1 MSTLLQDLKFASR
14 TLRKHW
20 TVTLAAVVSL
30 ALAIGGNTA
39 VFALIDAFLFRPL
52 PFHEAERL
60 VLFGERP
67 KDAPP
72 SATPIGTSL
81 PTYADLRERS
91 RTLAEW
97 AAVQP
102 TNASLRGDDGSVPLT
117 AQRVSPEYFDLVD
130 AHTSLGRTFLPEEG
144 VEGAG
149 RVVIIS
155 EDFRDDRWGDEN
167 PMGDVLT
174 LNSEPHEIVGVIS
187 SEFALFQAAVDVF
200 LPLTRD
206 PNSAPRD
213 SRAILAVA
221 RMSPGATME
230 QVRSEIRQI
239 ALVLEAEYPEVLRGK
254 TIEAINLRNDIP
266 SPQTRLL
273 FGVLQGLVVVVL
285 VIACVNITNLLL
297 ARGQD
302 RDQEIALRTALGAN
316 RGRITRQLLT
326 ESLTIGLAGGAVGLA
341 LGKLGIE
348 AMARAFVGLLPR
360 AWTPALDIRALGF
373 TAAIALGASV
383 LFGLAPALQTA
394 KADQAG
400 ALRKGQCRAGVA
412 RSRKRLSRGL
422 VVMEIALSMVCLG
435 VGAMLVRS
443 FLEIRSSSPG
453 FEGEDVLVAT
463 MIIPRVR
470 YGEEDA
476 QLLLADQ
483 ILERVST
490 LPGVQ
495 AAALVNA
502 LPQGFLP
509 PSDSV
514 RIPGEEQAGG
524 EAGWQATTISAS
536 PGYLEAMDIP
546 MIQGRFFQPHD
557 RKTAA
562 PVAAV
567 NRLLAENRFPG
578 RSALGQRLVVGGV
591 EREIVGVVADV
602 QQLLIAFPGSSNE
615 TVYVPQAQ
623 DPGLV
628 FLVLEASGDPHDL
641 VPSLREE
648 FQRIDP
654 DLTLP
659 TVLTVKETVDQS
671 FTGVRV
677 FNVILGGFGL
687 VALFM
692 AALGTYGVLAYS
704 VSQRR
709 HEIGVRMAM
718 GARPGAVVAMI
729 SRQGFWLGGI
739 GLSIGL
745 VATLPLINVARA
757 TMSIFGTVKPSTLG
771 IIAAVLAGVTVFASW
786 APATRAARVD
796 PVATLRE
803 E

>member
-20 TVTLAAVVSL
+20 TVTLAAVFSL

-39 VFALIDAFLFRPL
+39 VFALVDAFLFRPL
-52 PFHEAERL
+52 PFHEPERL
-60 VLFGERP
+60 VVFGERP

-72 SATPIGTSL
+72 STTPIGTSL

-91 RTLAEW
+91 RTLTEW

-102 TNASLRGDDGSVPLT
+102 TNASLRGEHSSEPLT
-117 AQRVSPEYFDLVD
+117 AQRVSPEYFDLVE
-130 AHTSLGRTFLPEEG
+130 AHTSLGRSFLPEEG
-144 VEGAG
+144 IEGAR

-155 EDFRDDRWGDEN
+155 VAFRDDRWGEDN
-167 PMGDVLT
+167 PLGEVLT
-174 LNSEPHEIVGVIS
+174 LNSEPYEIVGVVS
-187 SEFALFQAAVDVF
+187 SEFALFQATVDVF

-221 RMSPGATME
+221 RMSPGTTME
-230 QVRSEIRQI
+230 QVRGEIRQI
-239 ALVLEAEYPEVLRGK
+239 ALELETEYPEVLRGR
-254 TIEAINLRNDIP
+254 TIEAINVRNDIP

-302 RDQEIALRTALGAN
+302 RDQEIALRTALGASK
-316 RGRITRQLLT
+316 RRITRQLLT
-326 ESLTIGLAGGAVGLA
+326 ESMTMGLAGGAVGLA
-341 LGKLGIE
+341 LGKLGID
-348 AMARAFVGLLPR
+348 AMARAFVGLLPPT
-360 AWTPALDIRALGF
+360 WTPALDIRALGF
-373 TAAIALGASV
+373 TASIALGASI

-394 KADQAG
+394 KTDQAG
-400 ALRKGQCRAGVA
+400 SLRKGHGRAGVA
-412 RSRKRLSRGL
+412 RSRKRLSKGL
-422 VVMEIALSMVCLG
+422 VVAEIALSMVCLG

-453 FEGEDVLVAT
+453 FDGEDVLVAT
-463 MIIPRVR
+463 MIIPRAN

-483 ILERVST
+483 ILERVSA

-495 AAALVNA
+495 SAALVNA

-514 RIPGEEQAGG
+514 RIPGEEPPAG
-524 EAGWQATTISAS
+524 EAGWQATKISAS
-536 PGYLEAMDIP
+536 PSYLEAMDIP
-546 MIQGRFFQPHD
+546 LIQGRFFQPHD
-557 RKTAA
+557 REGAA
-562 PVAAV
+562 PVATV

-578 RSALGQRLVVGGV
+578 RGALGERLVVGGV

-602 QQLLIAFPGSSNE
+602 QQQLIAFPGSSNE

-628 FLVLEASGDPHDL
+628 FAILEASGDPHDL

-654 DLTLP
+654 DLTFSS
-659 TVLTVKETVDQS
+659 VLTLEESVDQS

-677 FNVILGGFGL
+677 FNVILGGFGIM
-687 VALFM
+687 ALFL

-718 GARPGAVVAMI
+718 GARSGAVVAMI

-739 GLSIGL
+739 GLCIG
-745 VATLPLINVARA
+745 VAATLPLINVLRA

-771 IIAAVLAGVTVFASW
+771 SIAAVLAGVIILASW
-786 APATRAARVD
+786 APARRAAGVD